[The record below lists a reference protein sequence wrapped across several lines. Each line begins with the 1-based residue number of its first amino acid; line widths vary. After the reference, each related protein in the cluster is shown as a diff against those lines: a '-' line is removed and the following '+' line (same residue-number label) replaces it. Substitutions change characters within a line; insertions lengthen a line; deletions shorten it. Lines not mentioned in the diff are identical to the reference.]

1 MSLQILQQQFFENI
15 TQAESGSCCIVKD
28 EGNISREERI
38 QIYYDAYRFRLIDA
52 LSDTYPA
59 VHTLLGDDEFEKVC
73 RQYIDSHPPT
83 HFSIRYY
90 GDKLSDF
97 VKHNDLTQN
106 PALIAEMAGF
116 EWALRQVFDAK
127 DEQVLTLD
135 SLQNSG
141 IENWSEVVFHTSQNL
156 VCLNLYWN
164 VPALWKVI
172 EQGDDPIRENEN
184 AVAEHWI
191 IWRPELETYFRS
203 VGDIEHKALEMIIAK
218 QSFGEMC
225 ESIEMLDD
233 NPAQLVANFLS
244 GWISEGLI
252 VSLDDNNI
260 VL

>member
-1 MSLQILQQQFFENI
+1 MSLQTLQQQFFENI
-15 TQAESGSCCIVKD
+15 TQAESSSYYIVKD
-28 EGNISREERI
+28 EGSISRDERI

-73 RQYIDSHPPT
+73 RQYIDAHPPT
-83 HFSIRYY
+83 HFSIRYF

-97 VKHNDLTQN
+97 VILNELTQN

-116 EWALRQVFDAK
+116 EWALRHVFDAK

-135 SLQNSG
+135 GLQNSA
-141 IENWSEVVFHTSQNL
+141 IEDWSGVIFHASQSL
-156 VCLNLYWN
+156 VCLDMYWN

-172 EQGDDPIRENEN
+172 EQGDDPMRENKSVES
-184 AVAEHWI
+184 EHWI
-191 IWRPELETYFRS
+191 IWRPKLETYFRS
-203 VGDIEHKALEMIIAK
+203 VGDIEHKALEAVIAK
-218 QSFGEMC
+218 KTFGEMC
-225 ESIEMLDD
+225 ETIEILDD
-233 NPAQLVANFLS
+233 NPAQLAANFLS

-252 VSLDDNNI
+252 VSVDDKNH